1 MFEATQAL
9 SFVAGAN
16 GICTGNNRLTAANP
30 GDDNGAAMLAK
41 LRLVPREAWEPPRG
55 LRAIKTEK

>member
-16 GICTGNNRLTAANP
+16 RICTGDKRLTATNA
-30 GDDNGAAMLAK
+30 GDDKDAAMLAK
-41 LRLVPREAWEPPRG
+41 LGLLLIKVQKPPRG
-55 LRAIKTEK
+55 LRAVKTEK